1 MEIRSVINY
10 DESLSL
16 YEKGREAMNDNRPW
30 EAVELFEKSI
40 GLYPHFKACELAGEC
55 CLSIGEPVK
64 AIRYLSAAAGLG
76 NNAFRARYLLAQAL
90 IALGDK
96 ELAIEKLQEAL
107 AMKED
112 YRRARQ
118 MLLSLTDD
126 SDESDDDTG
135 A

>member
-1 MEIRSVINY
+1 MKIRSVINY
-10 DESLSL
+10 EESSSL
-16 YEKGREAMNDNRPW
+16 YENARAAMDDNRLW

-55 CLSIGEPVK
+55 CLRIGEPVK
-64 AIRYLSAAAGLG
+64 AVLYLSAAAGLG

-112 YRRARQ
+112 YKRARD

-126 SDESDDDTG
+126 SDESDGDP
-135 A
+135 